1 MANSY
6 PEFVTSLKTT
16 WQLPV
21 VTNGSVTTYKL
32 PELVD
37 KQGNDEPEVYIEWT
51 EGEAHPPFMS
61 YNNAT

>member
-21 VTNGSVTTYKL
+21 ELNGTVTTYKL

-37 KQGNDEPEVYIEWT
+37 KQGNDEPEVYIEWD
-51 EGEAHPPFMS
+51 EGQPKPPFMS